1 MTQFSPGPFMKMS
14 PSGFPG
20 LLIVFFVVFASCVF
34 FGVQFLW
41 VLLGL
46 GVLGVSVAV
55 VLRFVRRPQ
64 DEGLSLVSH
73 GATPSTRRVAK

>member
-1 MTQFSPGPFMKMS
+1 MKMS

-20 LLIVFFVVFASCVF
+20 LLVVLFVVFASCAF

-46 GVLGVSVAV
+46 GSVGIGLAAV
-55 VLRFVRRPQ
+55 FSFVHSRMPKNV
-64 DEGLSLVSH
+64 GLSLVLH
-73 GATPSTRRVAK
+73 GVTPSTRKAAK